1 MPTHVKVSEDHS
13 KYFLKTPSE
22 MSRYEISQLEQ
33 MLRDIDEPDE
43 FVPDEEM
50 YASEEFK
57 DLKNQ
62 MLAIQPIRHGMI
74 KKYFDKFKF
83 QKKKRELLL

>member
-1 MPTHVKVSEDHS
+1 
-13 KYFLKTPSE
+13 
-22 MSRYEISQLEQ
+22 